1 MKANRQFYQNQTKAV
16 VITAY
21 PLTPDELVKI
31 KASVP
36 LLKGLEVENV
46 VDKTIIGGMIIQHR
60 SSLID
65 LSLKSRLEKLRQSIY
80 ENI

>member
-1 MKANRQFYQNQTKAV
+1 MKANRKFYQNQNKAV

-21 PLTPDELVKI
+21 QLSNEELVKI
-31 KASVP
+31 KSMVP
-36 LLKGLEVENV
+36 LLKNLEVENV
-46 VDKTIIGGMIIQHR
+46 VDKTIIGGIIIQHR
-60 SSLID
+60 SSVID